1 MLGLRPLFFKWCREL
16 DISDYFATLQAGS
29 KLVRGQLL
37 SLDPWF
43 DEETGL
49 LKVGGRLHFS
59 SYSDE
64 FKHQIIL
71 PANHPVVL
79 KLVLHF
85 HVKLSHAGPETTLCT
100 LRQRF
105 WIVQG
110 RRTVSKALRSCLTCR
125 HHRTV
130 PVEQQMAPLPPERV
144 ELAPAFTHVGLDF
157 TGPLFIKGEGHVKKV
172 YICIFTCAQSRMVH
186 FEIVQNMETSEFLQA
201 FRRMT
206 NRRGMCRT
214 VISDNQTTF
223 KKAAKMLSEAKSD
236 SCFLDN
242 HVQWKF
248 ITEQSPFCGG
258 FYERLNHLLKVPLR
272 KILGKALL
280 TYVEL
285 YTIVTDIES
294 SINQRPLTHQS
305 QDPKDPEALT
315 PSHLALGR
323 SLAPF
328 PLLQSSDCSPSVR
341 YRYLERLLS
350 SFWKRWTTEYLP
362 RLQERNK
369 WKRQAPD
376 LQVGDVVLM
385 TEDNIPRRAWPLG
398 LVVELLPGKDGLVRT
413 VKVKTAKGI
422 YSRPVQRLHLYEAAS
437 TSSSLNDHAKEV
449 IDRCARG
456 DFDNARN
463 SSSIE
468 ADLLRNPGL
477 SQGGE
482 DVVTTTRAGR
492 EVKKPQRLQLQ

>member
-1 MLGLRPLFFKWCREL
+1 M
-16 DISDYFATLQAGS
+16 
-29 KLVRGQLL
+29 
-37 SLDPWF
+37 
-43 DEETGL
+43 
-49 LKVGGRLHFS
+49 
-59 SYSDE
+59 
-64 FKHQIIL
+64 
-71 PANHPVVL
+71 
-79 KLVLHF
+79 
-85 HVKLSHAGPETTLCT
+85 
-100 LRQRF
+100 
-105 WIVQG
+105 
-110 RRTVSKALRSCLTCR
+110 
-125 HHRTV
+125 
-130 PVEQQMAPLPPERV
+130 
-144 ELAPAFTHVGLDF
+144 
-157 TGPLFIKGEGHVKKV
+157 
-172 YICIFTCAQSRMVH
+172 
-186 FEIVQNMETSEFLQA
+186 
-201 FRRMT
+201 
-206 NRRGMCRT
+206 
-214 VISDNQTTF
+214 
-223 KKAAKMLSEAKSD
+223 
-236 SCFLDN
+236 
-242 HVQWKF
+242 
-248 ITEQSPFCGG
+248 
-258 FYERLNHLLKVPLR
+258 NHLLKVPLR

-350 SFWKRWTTEYLP
+350 SFWKRWTNEYLP

-456 DFDNARN
+456 DFDPARN